1 MAKRGAKT
9 KYTPELQAK
18 LCEILSSGNYIEAAC
33 AYVGISKDTFYDWKE
48 KFPQFSD
55 AVEKARS
62 GAEIA
67 SVARIRKAGAEGTW
81 QADAWFL
88 ERSYQDRWGRTRQE
102 ITGKDGGPI
111 ILKGYANVSP
121 DEWDNGNKD

>member
-67 SVARIRKAGAEGTW
+67 SVARIRKSPVLPASPGAAGCGEGTP
-81 QADAWFL
+81 L
-88 ERSYQDRWGRTRQE
+88 
-102 ITGKDGGPI
+102 P
-111 ILKGYANVSP
+111 
-121 DEWDNGNKD
+121 